1 MNTRPAPSLLGRDFH
16 DLVLGLVCFP
26 GNQPTVCSPD
36 WTGRGRRSSV
46 ASNPICVS
54 DASGLSKRFLEL
66 ERILDFLVSLT
77 IAVIAIWAVAIGVGL
92 LLDNLGRRISP
103 DLDIW
108 KTS

>member
-66 ERILDFLVSLT
+66 ERILGFSRESDYCDYRYLGSRDWG
-77 IAVIAIWAVAIGVGL
+77 WAFAL
-92 LLDNLGRRISP
+92 QPWETNFPRFRYLED
-103 DLDIW
+103 
-108 KTS
+108 